1 MNYFRSAC
9 ASGTLPAPMLS
20 IPTLTGAPCAPPG
33 RLRGSS
39 VGSADSDVRLVLW
52 HLRPRIVTC
61 TVTGVLRGH
70 AGGRLIRL
78 RSHTLPP
85 IARPQPCAYRRAA
98 GVAHMGSAG
107 DDPRSWSAPSGP
119 GLIGRT
125 VAVPL
130 LMPGA
135 HSPHDSRRSGDF
147 KSDDEADAT
156 FDFPSEEDGSAECE
170 NLEPRPREPKGQI
183 PLSDQGPQAPSAIRS
198 ALPAESPVKGARHDL
213 RPISEEAVRERVI
226 DHSPGS
232 ASSPA
237 ALSPNVR
244 LLRPIR
250 RRARTHRTRG
260 WISSA
265 VAALALVSVSI
276 AIISQRYRM
285 SPVPPNSS
293 VAEPRAHGSEHGS
306 GNRTSA
312 APPESTSR
320 SLLLPSAPAAT
331 GRPKTLSFTAAHPSE
346 GLGSVGGAYSPTFAP
361 AGHAMF
367 YHVRT
372 PNRSALMR
380 ANIDAQQHV
389 SQISVVV
396 DDNARNFHVRPSPDG
411 KRIAFDSDRGGSRA
425 VYVADVDGRH
435 ARRLSGRG
443 YGAAPTWSPD
453 GKRLVFIR
461 AEPARPRVWNLW
473 QLTLASGELSRLT
486 AHRYGQVW
494 SGSWFPDGR
503 RIAYSH
509 EDHLI
514 VLDLLHKSRVVYSSP
529 RAGRLV
535 RTPAVSPDGQ
545 WIIFQVFR
553 DGAWLLDVT
562 SGAMRRVLADPS
574 AEEYAWAP
582 DGRTVAFHSRRS
594 GEWAIWTMRA
604 E

>member
-1 MNYFRSAC
+1 
-9 ASGTLPAPMLS
+9 
-20 IPTLTGAPCAPPG
+20 
-33 RLRGSS
+33 
-39 VGSADSDVRLVLW
+39 
-52 HLRPRIVTC
+52 
-61 TVTGVLRGH
+61 
-70 AGGRLIRL
+70 
-78 RSHTLPP
+78 
-85 IARPQPCAYRRAA
+85 
-98 GVAHMGSAG
+98 
-107 DDPRSWSAPSGP
+107 
-119 GLIGRT
+119 
-125 VAVPL
+125 
-130 LMPGA
+130 
-135 HSPHDSRRSGDF
+135 
-147 KSDDEADAT
+147 
-156 FDFPSEEDGSAECE
+156 
-170 NLEPRPREPKGQI
+170 
-183 PLSDQGPQAPSAIRS
+183 
-198 ALPAESPVKGARHDL
+198 
-213 RPISEEAVRERVI
+213 
-226 DHSPGS
+226 
-232 ASSPA
+232 
-237 ALSPNVR
+237 
-244 LLRPIR
+244 
-250 RRARTHRTRG
+250 
-260 WISSA
+260 
-265 VAALALVSVSI
+265 
-276 AIISQRYRM
+276 
-285 SPVPPNSS
+285 
-293 VAEPRAHGSEHGS
+293 
-306 GNRTSA
+306 
-312 APPESTSR
+312 
-320 SLLLPSAPAAT
+320 
-331 GRPKTLSFTAAHPSE
+331 
-346 GLGSVGGAYSPTFAP
+346 
-361 AGHAMF
+361 MF

-574 AEEYAWAP
+574 AEEYGWSP